1 MPTLLEFQRAMRA
14 SLIERRSAGV
24 VRSLADGVAP
34 DRLDIYRNTIFFGL
48 TRALRLAYPA
58 VERLV
63 GGEFFEGAAQIFVSE
78 CLPRTA
84 YLDQYGDAFPDF
96 LRHFPPAASLPYIAD
111 VAALEWAA
119 NRALHAADDAPLEL
133 SRLTELTSEEQR
145 RVSFRPHSSIGLLR
159 SDFPVDEIWR
169 AVLDSDDQA
178 LAALDLAAG
187 PVFLLVERSE
197 TGIEVT
203 RTQRPAWN
211 FLAALCR
218 GEPLSSA
225 VDFAADLNAPNLLA
239 EHLAAGRFS
248 DFALLEDKSAK
259 RCVGAPA

>member
-1 MPTLLEFQRAMRA
+1 MSDRSPTVLRRIGSIFIAIRFSSVSHGRCGWLILRSSV
-14 SLIERRSAGV
+14 SL
-24 VRSLADGVAP
+24 
-34 DRLDIYRNTIFFGL
+34 
-48 TRALRLAYPA
+48 
-58 VERLV
+58 
-63 GGEFFEGAAQIFVSE
+63 E

-178 LAALDLAAG
+178 FAALDLAAG

-218 GEPLSSA
+218 G
-225 VDFAADLNAPNLLA
+225 
-239 EHLAAGRFS
+239 HLPPG
-248 DFALLEDKSAK
+248 
-259 RCVGAPA
+259 